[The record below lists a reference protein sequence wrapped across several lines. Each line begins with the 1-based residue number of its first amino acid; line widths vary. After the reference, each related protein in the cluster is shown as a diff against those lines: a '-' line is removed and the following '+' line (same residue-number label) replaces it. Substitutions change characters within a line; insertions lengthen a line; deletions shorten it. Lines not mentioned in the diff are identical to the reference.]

1 MDCTPR
7 SGLAYS
13 AIVSYEL
20 SPHATRSPTIWSV
33 VAGLHRPL
41 SVRLMLALA
50 KAWHLNP
57 SVGNGCQR
65 LWLDGWGSSSSRNG
79 RNVKTAS
86 DFVAVASIKFH
97 PNQPLRPSAP
107 PPQAMLVTR
116 RLPTE
121 EDHPR
126 PPCLKSTVIIGLPW
140 LKAATARSL
149 HGGVPRRSS
158 FLERAHCKSDR

>member
-41 SVRLMLALA
+41 SVLLMLALA

-57 SVGNGCQR
+57 TAASVCGLTG
-65 LWLDGWGSSSSRNG
+65 G
-79 RNVKTAS
+79 V
-86 DFVAVASIKFH
+86 VVH
-97 PNQPLRPSAP
+97 PGMAAMLRRPVTSLLLLQLNFIPISLSAP